1 MDTEARLVAVSGAS
15 QGRTH
20 TLPEGDVSIGRD
32 ESNQIVVNEPSV
44 ARWHCL
50 ISRAGA
56 EVKITDLG
64 SFNGT
69 VVNGVPVNVASLAH
83 GDQIAVGGTL
93 FQFLL
98 GGAEAD
104 PSVSAVQLEEEE
116 LTAGATIRL
125 QKESALFLRTEEA
138 LQSLPAAAR
147 IARDFNV
154 LLKISTAI
162 NSIRGPREL
171 QLRLLELIFEVMP
184 ADRGAIV
191 LFGSSPEEIVSLI
204 GRERHARGD
213 REFRVSQTVIKQVT
227 RSGDAILVNDVP
239 DNSELSKAESLR
251 LPRISSLLC
260 APLTFFGDVIGAIY
274 LDTRNEAV
282 KFDEGHLELVA
293 GVAGVAAVALENA
306 LHLEWLE
313 NENEQLLEAGQV
325 KHQII
330 GDSGPM
336 RKIYQLIGQI
346 APTDSVVLIRGESGT
361 GKELAAHALH
371 LNSLRF
377 EGPFIA
383 VNCAAF
389 AELLFENEFFGHE
402 KGAFSGAD
410 ARKKGLLEA
419 AHEGTLF
426 LDEVGDL
433 TASAQAKLL
442 RVIETKEFR
451 RVGGTDLVAV
461 DIRVVAATNK
471 DLEQAVEQHTFRED
485 LYHRLNVITFEMPP
499 LRARGDDTLLLAGY
513 FVRKYNQKYKR
524 NITGISREAR
534 ARLMSYAWPGNVRE
548 LKNVIERAVIMG
560 QGSVLTAQFLPQ
572 IFREESPD
580 DQPTLNMHEAMKEA
594 QRQVI
599 VNAFRRANCNYN
611 ETAKIVG
618 VHPTHLHRIIRILNL
633 KPELIQ
639 LKSQR
644 GYVSKTPGV

>member
-1 MDTEARLVAVSGAS
+1 MDTKARLVAVSGPS

-20 TLPEGDVSIGRD
+20 ALPEGDVSIGRD
-32 ESNQIVVNEPSV
+32 GANQIVVNEPSV
-44 ARWHCL
+44 SRWHCL

-56 EVKITDLG
+56 EIKITDLG

-69 VVNGVPVNVASLAH
+69 VINGIPVNVASLAH
-83 GDQIAVGGTL
+83 GDQIAIGGTL
-93 FQFLL
+93 FLLLL

-104 PSVSAVQLEEEE
+104 TSVSAVQLEEDLPPES
-116 LTAGATIRL
+116 TIRL
-125 QKESALFLRTEEA
+125 QRDGALYLKTGEA
-138 LQSLPAAAR
+138 LQPLPAAAR

-154 LLKISTAI
+154 LLKISTTI
-162 NSIRGPREL
+162 NSMRGARAL
-171 QLRLLELIFEVMP
+171 QQRLLELIFEVMP
-184 ADRGAIV
+184 ADRGAVV
-191 LFGSSPEEIVSLI
+191 LFGSSPEEIVSLT
-204 GRERHARGD
+204 GHDRHARGD
-213 REFRVSQTVIKQVT
+213 QEIRVSQTVLNQVT
-227 RSGDAILVNDVP
+227 RSGDAILVNNVP
-239 DNSELSKAESLR
+239 DSGELSKAESLR

-260 APLTFFGDVIGAIY
+260 APLTFFGEAIGAIY
-274 LDTRNEAV
+274 VDTRNEAV

-325 KHQII
+325 KHQMI

-336 RKIYQLIGQI
+336 HKIYQLIGQI

-371 LNSLRF
+371 LNSLRA

-402 KGAFSGAD
+402 KGAFSGAA

-419 AHEGTLF
+419 AHEGTIF

-471 DLEQAVEQHTFRED
+471 NLEQAVEQHTFRAD

-499 LRARGDDTLLLAGY
+499 LRGRGDDTLLLARY
-513 FVRKYNQKYKR
+513 FIRKYSQKYKR

-534 ARLMSYAWPGNVRE
+534 ARMMSCAWPGNVRE

-560 QGSVLTAQFLPQ
+560 QGSVLTTQYLPQ
-572 IFREESPD
+572 ILCEESAA
-580 DQPTLNMHEAMKEA
+580 DQPTLNMYEAVKEA

-639 LKSQR
+639 LKSHR
-644 GYVSKTPGV
+644 GYVGKTP